1 MKYTPNQ
8 NFIFSLCLLP
18 CIAELGCWTL
28 LHYLSTG
35 LAALCSFKG
44 EWIVQNSDW
53 FTIYA
58 LFKNPPHWQTMR
70 IWSGTQTIVDLTSS
84 SLLAWGFH
92 KWMMHFDFDTEGFS
106 VRMWSSDERR
116 DGFFST
122 QLSLIKQC
130 NKKKCQFSICI
141 SHKSFTWP
149 LITLPC
155 YETMTVKPMRDW
167 NAPGAWCVL
176 FCVLRM

>member
-1 MKYTPNQ
+1 MLNSAPLFVCRARCPVQFQRGVNCTEFRLIRY
-8 NFIFSLCLLP
+8 LR
-18 CIAELGCWTL
+18 TL
-28 LHYLSTG
+28 
-35 LAALCSFKG
+35 
-44 EWIVQNSDW
+44 Q
-53 FTIYA
+53 
-58 LFKNPPHWQTMR
+58 NPPHWQTMR
-70 IWSGTQTIVDLTSS
+70 TQTIFDLTSS

-92 KWMMHFDFDTEGFS
+92 KLMMHFDFDTEGFS

-130 NKKKCQFSICI
+130 NKKWQFSLCI

-149 LITLPC
+149 LITLPF

-176 FCVLRM
+176 FRVLRM